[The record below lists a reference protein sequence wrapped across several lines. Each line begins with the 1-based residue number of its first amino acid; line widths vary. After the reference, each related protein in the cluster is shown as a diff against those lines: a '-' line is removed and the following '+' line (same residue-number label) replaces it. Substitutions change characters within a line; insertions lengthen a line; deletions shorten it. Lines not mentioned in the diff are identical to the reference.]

1 MKNSVKV
8 GRARLDL
15 TQEELAQK
23 VEVSRQT
30 IYAIETQKYEPSVVL
45 ALKIA
50 DVFGERVDDIFELEE
65 GDWETQAGGGE

>member
-8 GRARLDL
+8 ERAILDL
-15 TQEELAQK
+15 TQGQLAQK
-23 VEVSRQT
+23 VGVSRQT

-50 DVFGERVDDIFELEE
+50 EICDKNVNDIFELEE
-65 GDWETQAGGGE
+65 TDWSK